1 MANLKIKEKW
11 NKVKGKMMK
20 SNSELFDEDL
30 VKVKVKHAEQ
40 LKQKP

>member
-30 VKVKVKHAEQ
+30 VKV
-40 LKQKP
+40 